1 MSSASSIFRRL
12 RKCRSSFVGIGFA
25 MSLLPAIWGYGQE
38 TTTVKN
44 ESQPNAGDDTS
55 APLKDS
61 PPLTAREEEML
72 RLIKGLQER
81 VAHLEA
87 QGTVDS
93 GEIKPA
99 AQEGSGS
106 TSQARLLQASV
117 VGAVPQP
124 ANVSEKTQPASTQ
137 ATISVTDA
145 QAAQAA
151 QASGGGKGADDR
163 TLFPESSNGNPA
175 IFGEFNP
182 GRGFTVGRGEY
193 GELNLSGYMAARY
206 LNQLPGTQTATDHLG
221 RPITVAP
228 RQDFQF
234 HRVMLFSQG
243 WLFHPKFQYS
253 TFLWTVQDTNQV
265 AVGGAL
271 YYSFNKYATVGMG
284 WNAYP
289 GTMSL
294 QGSHP
299 YWESY
304 DRVMADEFFRPYF
317 SQGVFG
323 QGELFPRFQYRWMV
337 GNNNSNL
344 DVPAIKLDRDLSGG
358 FALTWLPT
366 TGEFGP
372 RGAFGDYERHESL
385 ATRFNLAYTNSP
397 EDRQSQVGTPAN
409 NTTLRLAD
417 SLNIFDTGALAN
429 GVTIEQAHYQLIS
442 ASAGMKYH
450 GFWLQGEGY
459 GRKLNNFLANGILP
473 VADVRDTGFYV
484 QVASMIVP
492 NRFELYGTTSYIFS
506 NYGKPKEFI
515 VGGNYYPW
523 NTRNIRLNTQ
533 LINVGHSPVS
543 STFGFYVGQLT
554 GQVFSFGVTAMY

>member
-1 MSSASSIFRRL
+1 MDSAILIPTRL
-12 RKCRSSFVGIGFA
+12 RKGRSFFFGVGLAI
-25 MSLLPAIWGYGQE
+25 SLSTVLSYGQA
-38 TTTVKN
+38 TTVSKN
-44 ESQPNAGDDTS
+44 ESRPNAGDD
-55 APLKDS
+55 ALIPLAGG

-81 VAHLEA
+81 VARLEA
-87 QGTVDS
+87 QGGSDRGDVQ
-93 GEIKPA
+93 PA
-99 AQEGSGS
+99 AQGDSAGS
-106 TSQARLLQASV
+106 SQARLLEASI
-117 VGAVPQP
+117 VGAVPQR
-124 ANVSEKTQPASTQ
+124 ANVSEKAAEPASVQ
-137 ATISVTDA
+137 ATAGVKVGQTA
-145 QAAQAA
+145 QSSSPNQ
-151 QASGGGKGADDR
+151 SNADDK
-163 TLFPESSNGNPA
+163 TEFPESSDGNPA

-206 LNQLPGTQTATDHLG
+206 LNQLPGVQSATDHLG
-221 RPITVAP
+221 RPIKVAP

-234 HRVMLFSQG
+234 HRVMLFSSG
-243 WLFHPKFQYS
+243 WLFHPNFQYS

-271 YYSFNKYATVGMG
+271 YYKFGRHMTLGMG

-289 GTMSL
+289 GTLSL

-317 SQGVFG
+317 SQGLFA
-323 QGELFPRFQYRWMV
+323 QGEIIPKLQYRWMV

-344 DVPAIKLDRDLSGG
+344 DVAAVKLDLDLFFGG
-358 FALTWLPT
+358 ALTWLPT

-372 RGAFGDYERHESL
+372 RGAFGDYEWHESV
-385 ATRFNLAYTNSP
+385 ATRFNLAYTYSP
-397 EDRQSQVGTPAN
+397 EERQSPIGTPAG

-417 SLNIFDTGALAN
+417 SLNIFDAGALTN
-429 GVTIEQAHYQLIS
+429 GVTVERTHYQMLS
-442 ASAGMKYH
+442 AAAGMKYH

-459 GRKLNNFLANGILP
+459 GRRLDNFVADGKLP
-473 VADVRDTGFYV
+473 VGVVRDTGFYV
-484 QVASMIVP
+484 QVAKMIVP
-492 NRFELYGTTSYIFS
+492 NRFELYGATSYIFS
-506 NYGKPKEFI
+506 DYGHPKEFI

-554 GQVFSFGVTAMY
+554 GQVFSFGVTALY